1 MPENQTAWNSDN
13 KGVKETFTQTGRRGG
28 DGRQAAQRRGHGARQ
43 QTAACEAGLAEQ
55 KTKDS
60 KLAIKYW
67 GEGGDRGR
75 NSQSHRRVH
84 WKVELEQSK

>member
-13 KGVKETFTQTGRRGG
+13 KGVKETFTQMGRRGG
-28 DGRQAAQRRGHGARQ
+28 DGRQAAQRRGHVARQ

-60 KLAIKYW
+60 KLAIKYCVW
-67 GEGGDRGR
+67 GGVVTEGETPSLTGEFIGKW
-75 NSQSHRRVH
+75 S
-84 WKVELEQSK
+84 